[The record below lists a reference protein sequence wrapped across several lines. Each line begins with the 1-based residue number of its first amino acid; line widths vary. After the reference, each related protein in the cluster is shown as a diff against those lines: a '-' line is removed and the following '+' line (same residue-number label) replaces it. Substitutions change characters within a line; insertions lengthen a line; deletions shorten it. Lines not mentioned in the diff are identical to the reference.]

1 MIRGVIDR
9 IEDGVAVIL
18 LEEGGRAYVPRD
30 RLPPG
35 AGPGSL
41 LKLTWEIEGQADPGE
56 VAALIE
62 HLRQGHHLK

>member
-1 MIRGVIDR
+1 
-9 IEDGVAVIL
+9 
-18 LEEGGRAYVPRD
+18 
-30 RLPPG
+30 
-35 AGPGSL
+35 L